1 MQRSAGA
8 SRSRSPRPGSI
19 GKGDNSQM
27 LQQQISS
34 AYAIEEISENN
45 TSMSKSSQ
53 SDRVKSSHSRSP
65 VLSRSQSHSRSA
77 WHTPRGETPTS
88 AGDKSLRSGTSQRNV
103 SPTKSANSNNGKVS
117 VSEWYG
123 DRLRTPPEIVCSTPD
138 VKFDKQLPPSQAD
151 ALSSIKQMIAK
162 EKLSSLQTRTLD
174 SVRMALQQINEDQ
187 ENLSNQQLERTLT
200 IISLASQLT
209 EESLQLGVFPDSIFD
224 TFAALN
230 SRAMSDM
237 THGEDDYS
245 IDDGSVHMADFLRPI
260 TKSTMGDEVCLCLL
274 PWQHFLFSLQ
284 DMQFFIFQ
292 THQ

>member
-1 MQRSAGA
+1 
-8 SRSRSPRPGSI
+8 
-19 GKGDNSQM
+19 M

-45 TSMSKSSQ
+45 TNTSMSKSPQ
-53 SDRVKSSHSRSP
+53 SDRVQSSHTRSP
-65 VLSRSQSHSRSA
+65 GLSRSQSHSRSA
-77 WHTPRGETPTS
+77 WHTPRGETPAS
-88 AGDKSLRSGTSQRNV
+88 AGDKSLRSGTSQRDV
-103 SPTKSANSNNGKVS
+103 SPGLRTSTKSANSNNGKVS

-123 DRLRTPPEIVCSTPD
+123 DRIITPPEIVCSTPD
-138 VKFDKQLPPSQAD
+138 VNFDKQLPPSQAD

-260 TKSTMGDEVCLCLL
+260 TKSTMGEEVCLCLL
-274 PWQHFLFSLQ
+274 PWQHFLLSLQ
-284 DMQFFIFQ
+284 DMQFFIFP